1 MPKNLSFFF
10 EFPRN
15 DAKQRALIP
24 KPISPRRQG
33 ERRTSLTEQ
42 KVDRRNR
49 WQMALGMHNFRKLER
64 ETLKLSSRAEG
75 SSRPKRSK
83 SNTPAK
89 GKGVS
94 GPVRTVKSCDSRR
107 VLEKELPFGTP
118 ARRSKQRRLRNKSS
132 RLALQNR
139 GPVLEIKSPVKASAP
154 VAQFG
159 PALPSFKW
167 KHPWLVRL
175 RWRLASNLESERGI
189 VVDHTGFG
197 WKAWYRVVGRMVR
210 EEVGIYEF
218 EDPNDRDGPMRRI
231 GSKWVTRM
239 HKVPQTGLITRVAGE
254 LRKDRRRRFVQALAE
269 TKLGVVRRPG
279 EQGRKHLSRC
289 HKRLRSVRGV
299 RGPRSPRESRY
310 VMEHAIT
317 VRRGPGEKHRDGM
330 LLQCSYKTPS
340 GGIGFCKLAPAVP
353 WTHLQGSLNNF

>member
-1 MPKNLSFFF
+1 
-10 EFPRN
+10 
-15 DAKQRALIP
+15 
-24 KPISPRRQG
+24 
-33 ERRTSLTEQ
+33 
-42 KVDRRNR
+42 
-49 WQMALGMHNFRKLER
+49 MALGMHNFRKLER

-139 GPVLEIKSPVKASAP
+139 GPVLETKSPVKAGVST
-154 VAQFG
+154 VQFG
-159 PALPSFKW
+159 PALPSYKW
-167 KHPWLVRL
+167 KHPWLARM
-175 RWRLASNLESERGI
+175 RWLLGSNMERELGI
-189 VVDHTGFG
+189 VTDNAGYG
-197 WKAWYRVVGRMVR
+197 WKAWYRVVGRMVTVER
-210 EEVGIYEF
+210 GVFEHSVPGNLNSPLVRVGTKLV
-218 EDPNDRDGPMRRI
+218 RTMQ
-231 GSKWVTRM
+231 
-239 HKVPQTGLITRVAGE
+239 KVSSGGLVTRVAGE

-279 EQGRKHLSRC
+279 EPGRKHLTRC

-299 RGPRSPRESRY
+299 RGPSFPRKSRN
-310 VMEHAIT
+310 VMEHSISI
-317 VRRGPGEKHRDGM
+317 RRGPGEKHRDGM

-340 GGIGFCKLAPAVP
+340 GGSGFCRLAPAVP